1 MAKKEVTLT
10 GHQIKALFE
19 RDRAKFDHLR
29 RRHAQ
34 TQQMLMETVTAA
46 DALKN
51 VKASDKNEKLKV
63 LLGAGV
69 YAEASLTDKEA
80 VEVVLAGGTL
90 LKKPIDQA
98 IRDLESRTKD
108 LEEQIREIA
117 KEETRLANQLTGLS
131 NVITSANKKVVEEM
145 KKARLEEKKKENPKK
160 K

>member
-10 GHQIKALFE
+10 GQQVKALFE
-19 RDRAKFDHLR
+19 RDRAKFDQLR
-29 RRHAQ
+29 QRHAQ
-34 TQQMLMETVTAA
+34 IQRMLMETVTAA

-69 YAEASLTDKEA
+69 YAEASLTDKET

-108 LEEQIREIA
+108 LEEQLKEIA

-131 NVITSANKKVVEEM
+131 NVLTTANKKALEEM
-145 KKARLEEKKKENPKK
+145 KKARLEEKTKEKPKK